1 MPRALTSWG
10 IYRYLSKCVLGPG
23 YENIWGINPV
33 LVHIYFTQI
42 RISHEWLYKLE
53 VERKRNLNID
63 QIFVYSLYLEIC
75 LSDSD
80 SWDIN
85 PIIPFFVDYYFH
97 IKLYAYKA
105 ILFSMLKEKY
115 TFYQVGYLQYSNIAE
130 QLSLGTCEVLFQDPH
145 WI

>member
-1 MPRALTSWG
+1 MCSW
-10 IYRYLSKCVLGPG
+10 SG

-33 LVHIYFTQI
+33 LVRIYFTQI
-42 RISHEWLYKLE
+42 RISHEWLYKLGE

-85 PIIPFFVDYYFH
+85 PIIPFLCRLLFSYK
-97 IKLYAYKA
+97 IIYAYKA
-105 ILFSMLKEKY
+105 ILFGVLKEKY
-115 TFYQVGYLQYSNIAE
+115 YIFTKWVIFSILI
-130 QLSLGTCEVLFQDPH
+130 
-145 WI
+145 